1 MTKPTVFVTRIIP
14 EPGMQMVK
22 DFCHASIWPDDL
34 PPPRDVVLEE
44 ARNKDGIL
52 SLLTTP
58 IDADVMDRAGA
69 SLKVISN
76 YAVGFDNVDVV
87 EATRRG
93 IPVGHTPDVLTDTT
107 ADFAFTL
114 LMAAARRVVE
124 GVQYVQAGNWLT
136 WGPSLLLG
144 EDITGA
150 TLGIV
155 GFGRI
160 GQGMARRAAG
170 FNMRILFHDDY
181 IPDDAPFIEQLHA
194 TKTDLGTLLAESD
207 FVSVHTPLTPE
218 THHLLDAA
226 AFAQMK
232 SSATVINTARG
243 PLIDPEALYTALTT
257 GQIRYAALDV
267 TEPEPI
273 PQDSPLLGLDNIII
287 VPHIASASVKTRSQ
301 MSTMAANN
309 LIAGLQGHRIPHCAN
324 PEVYA
329 S

>member
-1 MTKPTVFVTRIIP
+1 MTKPRVFVTRIIP

-22 DFCHASIWPDDL
+22 DFCDATIWPDDL
-34 PPPRDVVLEE
+34 PPPRDVVLKE
-44 ARNKDGIL
+44 AGDKDGIL

-58 IDADVMDRAGA
+58 IDPEVMDRAG
-69 SLKVISN
+69 SNLKVISN
-76 YAVGFDNVDVV
+76 YAVGFDNVDVS

-114 LMAAARRVVE
+114 MMAAARRVVE
-124 GVQYVQAGNWLT
+124 GAQYVRDGQWRT

-181 IPDDAPFIEQLHA
+181 IPDDAPFIGPLNA
-194 TKTDLGTLLAESD
+194 TKTDLDTLLQESD

-218 THHLLDAA
+218 THHLLNAA

-232 SSATVINTARG
+232 SSAIVINTARG

-273 PQDSPLLGLDNIII
+273 PIDSPLLGLDNIII
-287 VPHIASASVKTRSQ
+287 VPHIASASIVTRSR
-301 MSTMAANN
+301 MAEMAANN
-309 LIAGLQGHRIPHCAN
+309 LIAGLQGHKIPHCAN
-324 PEVYA
+324 PDVYGN
-329 S
+329 